1 MKKKSSMLCFML
13 MILILSLQ
21 APLAAGSDVAAIVTS
36 IGVSG
41 NREVS
46 TSEILA
52 VIKAT
57 QVGEPLD
64 EQKLMQDMQ
73 AITEMGYFSLV
84 EVEPSFYLGGM
95 RVVFKVHENPVISG
109 VEVELDTDEVP
120 EEALLEAMNIP
131 IGKIFNANILTPER
145 MQEVIDEIEYC
156 ANFLKQFHTLM

>member
-84 EVEPSFYLGGM
+84 EG
-95 RVVFKVHENPVISG
+95 
-109 VEVELDTDEVP
+109 
-120 EEALLEAMNIP
+120 
-131 IGKIFNANILTPER
+131 
-145 MQEVIDEIEYC
+145 
-156 ANFLKQFHTLM
+156 

>member
-1 MKKKSSMLCFML
+1 
-13 MILILSLQ
+13 MIRFGRRVNEKEIFDVMFH
-21 APLAAGSDVAAIVTS
+21 AYDINPITPGPIDAGSDVAAIVTS

-84 EVEPSFYLGGM
+84 EVEPSFYLG
-95 RVVFKVHENPVISG
+95 E
-109 VEVELDTDEVP
+109 
-120 EEALLEAMNIP
+120 
-131 IGKIFNANILTPER
+131 
-145 MQEVIDEIEYC
+145 
-156 ANFLKQFHTLM
+156 